1 MLLYMISN
9 HQHYGLM
16 VHIPATIN
24 KFKHSLETNQLTLS
38 LCTIFD
44 LTFLAASFNN
54 LVDTIFA
61 DGIALGAAVWRS
73 QNNFLTSRSSH
84 D

>member
-1 MLLYMISN
+1 
-9 HQHYGLM
+9 M

-61 DGIALGAAVWRS
+61 DGIALGAAV
-73 QNNFLTSRSSH
+73 
-84 D
+84 